1 MRHTS
6 LSLSCGQS
14 VDACEPRIGW
24 HATMRSRNLSGVC
37 CIALAIAP
45 FVLTIRSGTCSRI
58 RGCGRSK
65 ATLRSARHRR
75 GDALVTS
82 LRREDAR
89 GGFPTELY
97 SALQRDE
104 ALALEIAWSLVDAH
118 FPPSL
123 HLDLLDAVGISP
135 KVECVWRRTRDS
147 EFSRR
152 VLDAYH
158 NSCAVCGFAVRM
170 NGGLLALDA
179 AHIKWHCASGPDHV
193 SNGIALCALHH
204 RLFDAGAF
212 TVSLEQQ
219 IAVAP
224 TVGGSGFDET
234 LERYRNKAFARPI
247 LEADSPDPEFLTWHH
262 REVFGSDPA
271 EEHHS

>member
-1 MRHTS
+1 MARYEEVEGPLRRLLHRF
-6 LSLSCGQS
+6 GNRS
-14 VDACEPRIGW
+14 VRSDYPFW
-24 HATMRSRNLSGVC
+24 H
-37 CIALAIAP
+37 
-45 FVLTIRSGTCSRI
+45 
-58 RGCGRSK
+58 
-65 ATLRSARHRR
+65 LRSDDGLWEVQSNAPISETSS
-75 GDALVTS
+75 GDALVSS

-104 ALALEIAWSLVDAH
+104 SLALEIAWSLVDAH

-135 KVECVWRRTRDS
+135 TIECVWRRTRDS
-147 EFSRR
+147 EFSRE
-152 VLDAYH
+152 VLEAYH

-212 TVSLEQQ
+212 TVSLKQQ

-224 TVGGSGFDET
+224 TVSGSGCDAI
-234 LERYRNKAFARPI
+234 LERYRNKALARPI

-262 REVFGSDPA
+262 QEVFGSDPA
-271 EEHHS
+271 EEHCS